1 VAKIKDRLKS
11 QSGQVAIFVLMI
23 FSLLFMFFG
32 MAINIGMLVHHKINL
47 QNAAD
52 MAALS
57 AAAEQARILNM
68 MGWKNYELRKNF
80 KDFVYTYWVE
90 MNDQHRD
97 FPDPFS
103 ARAANLQFQG
113 PWTHNSAR
121 GNFTVP
127 SYCLGKTFGDPPGS
141 MITCQKEGVPGTF
154 VTPPSGIVALVGAEP
169 ISVAWLTFLN
179 NLAAQQQI
187 ASDNQWGDYSTFNQ
201 AVAALDVANY
211 KIRSEEIYEHYLSGN
226 PSTLPWIMNLALNDE
241 FIEERPELWRD
252 FEIKWTPWNRSG
264 KRLMDYYTSPHH
276 EVPKDFNA
284 LARRTAFNNLNRN
297 LRRNFQFT
305 ALKPEAGY
313 VKLNPIYL
321 DFTIF
326 WTSFELIAGRRMSN
340 RQNEIPVRDYIVGV
354 EKDTSV
360 KTFYALALT
369 SEPTL
374 PFLPGGP
381 GRPWKLTA
389 VSAAQ
394 PFGSRVGPKASEVEE
409 TSRTFIPELNHFIP
423 SIFIDEAQSIDET
436 QVLFEL
442 KSEGEQ
448 YEPLFS
454 VQNRHEPLLTPLAW
468 EAARYI
474 FPSPETSQR
483 QPLHWTDQPMA
494 QPGAFTQKYGAQNLG
509 TSWQGRAGY
518 SMKLVPLQSV
528 VDWLAPQD
536 RDILDTI
543 VH

>member
-1 VAKIKDRLKS
+1 MQKIKNRLKS
-11 QSGQVAIFVLMI
+11 QKGQVAIFVLMI

-80 KDFVYTYWVE
+80 KDFVYNYWIE
-90 MNDQHRD
+90 MNDQHKD

-103 ARAANLQFQG
+103 NRAANLQFQG
-113 PWTHNSAR
+113 PWTNNPGR
-121 GNFTVP
+121 GTFTVP
-127 SYCLGKTFGDPPGS
+127 SYCLGKTFGEPPGS
-141 MITCQKEGVPGTF
+141 MITCQRSGVPGTF
-154 VTPPSGIVALVGAEP
+154 VSPPSGILGQVGIEP
-169 ISVAWLTFLN
+169 VSVAWLTFLN
-179 NLAAQQQI
+179 NLAANQQI
-187 ASDNQWGDYSTFNQ
+187 AADNQWNDYSNFNQ
-201 AVAALDVANY
+201 AVAGLDVANY
-211 KIRSEEIYEHYLSGN
+211 KIRSEDIYEHYLSGN
-226 PSTLPWIMNLALNDE
+226 PYTLPWIMNLAMSDE
-241 FIEERPELWRD
+241 SLQERPQLWED
-252 FEIKWTPWNRSG
+252 FEIKWTQWNKSG
-264 KRLMDYYTSPHH
+264 KRLMDYYASPHH

-284 LARRTAFNNLNRN
+284 LARKTAFNNLNRN

-313 VKLNPIYL
+313 VKLNPVYL

-326 WTSFELIAGRRMSN
+326 WTSFELIGSQRMAN
-340 RQNEIPVRDYIVGV
+340 RYNEIPVGNYVAGV

-369 SEPTL
+369 SEPQL
-374 PFLPGGP
+374 PFLPGGK
-381 GRPWKLTA
+381 PWRLTA

-394 PFGSRVGPKASEVEE
+394 PFGSRIGPNAAEVEDS
-409 TSRTFIPELNHFIP
+409 SRTFIPQLNHFIP
-423 SIFIDEAQSIDET
+423 SIAVDESQSIDDT

-442 KSEGEQ
+442 KAEGED
-448 YEPLFS
+448 YEGLWETHKG
-454 VQNRHEPLLTPLAW
+454 QTAHRHEPILTPLAW

-483 QPLHWTDQPMA
+483 QPLHWTDQPMG

-518 SMKLVPLQSV
+518 SMKLIPMQSI
-528 VDWLAPQD
+528 VDWLAPQ
-536 RDILDTI
+536 
-543 VH
+543 

>member
-179 NLAAQQQI
+179 NLAA
-187 ASDNQWGDYSTFNQ
+187 
-201 AVAALDVANY
+201 
-211 KIRSEEIYEHYLSGN
+211 
-226 PSTLPWIMNLALNDE
+226 
-241 FIEERPELWRD
+241 
-252 FEIKWTPWNRSG
+252 
-264 KRLMDYYTSPHH
+264 
-276 EVPKDFNA
+276 
-284 LARRTAFNNLNRN
+284 
-297 LRRNFQFT
+297 
-305 ALKPEAGY
+305 
-313 VKLNPIYL
+313 
-321 DFTIF
+321 
-326 WTSFELIAGRRMSN
+326 
-340 RQNEIPVRDYIVGV
+340 
-354 EKDTSV
+354 
-360 KTFYALALT
+360 
-369 SEPTL
+369 
-374 PFLPGGP
+374 
-381 GRPWKLTA
+381 
-389 VSAAQ
+389 
-394 PFGSRVGPKASEVEE
+394 
-409 TSRTFIPELNHFIP
+409 
-423 SIFIDEAQSIDET
+423 
-436 QVLFEL
+436 
-442 KSEGEQ
+442 
-448 YEPLFS
+448 
-454 VQNRHEPLLTPLAW
+454 
-468 EAARYI
+468 
-474 FPSPETSQR
+474 
-483 QPLHWTDQPMA
+483 
-494 QPGAFTQKYGAQNLG
+494 
-509 TSWQGRAGY
+509 
-518 SMKLVPLQSV
+518 
-528 VDWLAPQD
+528 
-536 RDILDTI
+536 
-543 VH
+543 

>member
-1 VAKIKDRLKS
+1 
-11 QSGQVAIFVLMI
+11 
-23 FSLLFMFFG
+23 MFFG

-80 KDFVYTYWVE
+80 KDFVYNAWIE
-90 MNDQHRD
+90 MNDQHQD
-97 FPDPFS
+97 FPDPLS
-103 ARAANLQFQG
+103 DRAANVQFQG
-113 PWTHNSAR
+113 PWTNNPAR
-121 GNFTVP
+121 GTVTVP
-127 SYCLGKTFGDPPGS
+127 SYCLGKTFGDPPGN
-141 MITCQKEGVPGTF
+141 MITCQRAGVPGTF
-154 VTPPSGIVALVGAEP
+154 VTPPSGILGQVGIEP
-169 ISVAWLTFLN
+169 VSVAWLTFLN

-187 ASDNQWGDYSTFNQ
+187 RANNQWNDYSNFNQ
-201 AVAALDVANY
+201 AVAGLDVANY
-211 KIRSEEIYEHYLSGN
+211 KIRSEDIYEHYLSGT
-226 PSTLPWIMNLALNDE
+226 PGTFPWIMNLAMNDE
-241 FIEERPELWRD
+241 FIQERPQLWED
-252 FEIKWTPWNRSG
+252 FEIKWTQWNRSG

-326 WTSFELIAGRRMSN
+326 WTSFDLVGGRRVPN
-340 RQNEIPVRDYIVGV
+340 RYNEIPVGNYIVGV

-369 SEPTL
+369 SEPQL

-381 GRPWKLTA
+381 GRPWRLTA
-389 VSAAQ
+389 IAAAQ
-394 PFGSRVGPKASEVEE
+394 PFGSRIGPQAAEVEE
-409 TSRTFIPELNHFIP
+409 TSRTFIPQLNHFIP
-423 SIFIDEAQSIDET
+423 SILVDEDKSIDDT

-442 KSEGEQ
+442 KSEGDP
-448 YEPLFS
+448 YEPLFA
-454 VQNRHEPLLTPLAW
+454 VQNRHEPILTPLAW
-468 EAARYI
+468 EAPRYI

-483 QPLHWTDQPMA
+483 QPLHWTDQPME
-494 QPGAFTQKYGAQNLG
+494 QPGVFTQKYGAQNLG

-518 SMKLVPLQSV
+518 SMKLVPLQSIV
-528 VDWLAPQD
+528 EWLAPQD